1 MAVSALLLSS
11 AHKTYYFSENN
22 LVPPFYFTEMFSITS
37 SSGNQAYR
45 KQISSIIFC
54 VTLVSI
60 LRNAHI

>member
-11 AHKTYYFSENN
+11 THKTYYFSENN

-45 KQISSIIFC
+45 KQISSIFC